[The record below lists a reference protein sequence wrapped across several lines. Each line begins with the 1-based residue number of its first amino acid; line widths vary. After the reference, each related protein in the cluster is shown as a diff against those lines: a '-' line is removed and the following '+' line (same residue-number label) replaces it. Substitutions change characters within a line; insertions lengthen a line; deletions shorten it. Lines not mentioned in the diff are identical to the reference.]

1 MFKNVS
7 DILGKITPKQRIVAL
22 LMVLF
27 TIISVIKGPQ
37 LIKSLR
43 KVPTEYLELVD
54 NQNKKILLLSA
65 DVMKLNEDVVIQ
77 SQECTS
83 KRIKREREISNIV
96 DELISIAQVVSLK
109 PTIVLKTTDTIH
121 TNTTDTIHHR
131 ETQQSVGNNDAH
143 ELLLGLE
150 NLRVNLSNK

>member
-7 DILGKITPKQRIVAL
+7 DILGKITPKQRIIAL
-22 LMVLF
+22 LMVLLA
-27 TIISVIKGPQ
+27 IISVIKGPQ

-43 KVPTEYLELVD
+43 RVPVEYLELVD
-54 NQNKKILLLSA
+54 NQNEKILLLSA
-65 DVMKLNEDVVIQ
+65 DVMKLNEDAVTQ

-96 DELISIAQVVSLK
+96 DELISLAQVVSL
-109 PTIVLKTTDTIH
+109 PPDEYVIITDTI
-121 TNTTDTIHHR
+121 NNR
-131 ETQQSVGNNDAH
+131 EVTKSSGNRDVY

-150 NLRVNLSNK
+150 NLRVNLNNK